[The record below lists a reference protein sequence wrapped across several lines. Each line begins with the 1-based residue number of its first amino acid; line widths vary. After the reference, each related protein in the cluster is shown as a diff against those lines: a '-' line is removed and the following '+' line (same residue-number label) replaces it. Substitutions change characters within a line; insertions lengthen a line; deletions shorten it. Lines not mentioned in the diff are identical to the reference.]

1 MNHFT
6 LIHSDSF
13 SPGTDQEHS
22 ASRETGCDPNDTLN
36 YTQMH
41 SHTHSHPVI
50 GRPLGGSARSDRT
63 YLGAGLWELWEQI
76 QAGRSLWSVFIHDSA
91 GGSSVDRRILRRQ
104 AAASSLLL
112 STHRRRYSAR
122 TRPPPPSST
131 SLSSLLPPRSSE
143 HHSALSSFSGHA
155 PVP

>member
-1 MNHFT
+1 MNNFT

-91 GGSSVDRRILRRQ
+91 GGSSYQPTVGATWLGQ
-104 AAASSLLL
+104 GLP
-112 STHRRRYSAR
+112 H
-122 TRPPPPSST
+122 PP
-131 SLSSLLPPRSSE
+131 LPPC
-143 HHSALSSFSGHA
+143 HLFFLLGPLSIIQL
-155 PVP
+155 